1 MRRLGARQTAPPARG
16 PSRIEF
22 DQPATQF
29 LEALPVG
36 NGRLGAMV
44 FGRVVDDRLPLN
56 EISLW
61 DGHPRD
67 TTNPEALKHLPEV
80 RRLLFAGKNE
90 EATALAG
97 EHLMGRPTRIRPYQ
111 VLADLWLESPAP
123 STPA

>member
-1 MRRLGARQTAPPARG
+1 M
-16 PSRIEF
+16 
-22 DQPATQF
+22 
-29 LEALPVG
+29 G

-44 FGRVVDDRLPLN
+44 FGRVVDDRLPIN

-67 TTNPEALKHLPEV
+67 TTNPEALANLPEV

-97 EHLMGRPTRIRPYQ
+97 QHLMGRPTRIRPYQ

-123 STPA
+123 SQPARLPPRARPRAGDRPRALPLRGRP